1 MQFTRRERMAIIYN
15 SYYPE
20 GISPP
25 HERDAGESIVDDA
38 KRVRDIL
45 TARGAR
51 VVCIPFRRSARDF
64 MRRLLACK
72 VDLVFNLCEEA
83 LGDSRNEMSVC
94 ALLDLVGLP
103 RTGCGPL
110 TLGISLD
117 KALTKRLLISEGIP
131 TPRYFTIEDGA
142 HCTTLPYRMRYPL
155 FVKPL
160 REDASL
166 GIDRRARVTNRAELA
181 ERCRFV
187 IRHYR
192 QPALVEEYIEGR
204 ELNVS
209 IIGNRTLVPLPIS
222 EIDMR
227 SIPQGA
233 PRVCDYRAKWVPESE
248 EYSQTVPRCPAP
260 LEHAIERR
268 IKKISLAAYR
278 LMSCRGYARIDIR
291 LNRRGVPYVL
301 EVNPN
306 PSIGLDAGIA
316 RSAAAAGISYPELIC
331 RIANLALYGD

>member
-1 MQFTRRERMAIIYN
+1 MQFTRRERVAIIYN

-20 GISPP
+20 GILPP

-38 KRVRDIL
+38 ERVRDIL

-64 MRRLLACK
+64 LRRLLSCT

-103 RTGCGPL
+103 HTGCGPL
-110 TLGISLD
+110 TLGLALD
-117 KALTKRLLISEGIP
+117 KALTKKLLLSEGIP
-131 TPRYFTIEDGA
+131 TPRYFVIEDGA
-142 HCTTLPYRMRYPL
+142 HCTPPHGMSFPL

-166 GIDRRARVTNRAELA
+166 GIDRRARVTNRVELA

-192 QPALVEEYIEGR
+192 QPALVEKYIEGR
-204 ELNVS
+204 ELNISVL
-209 IIGNRTLVPLPIS
+209 GNRKPVALPIS

-233 PRVCDYRAKWVPESE
+233 ARVCDYRAKWVPESE
-248 EYSQTVPRCPAP
+248 EYSQTVPRCPAL

-268 IKKISLAAYR
+268 INTIALTAYR

-291 LNRRGVPYVL
+291 LGRRGVPYVL

-306 PSIGLDAGIA
+306 PSIGPDAGIV